1 MAGILDSKTRILDN
15 VVTEVGRAQ
24 ISSGKL
30 RIEYA
35 SLTDAQ
41 TYYEFDEVS
50 GSSDASARI
59 YFEASGKK
67 KQDLITF
74 ETDDSGQLMGYPDDL
89 SLTLRGDELFKKEGD
104 TSTAFE
110 YVSSPP
116 AFASLSAGLITGS
129 IDNFNQLYMLGSV
142 GSPEEIALQRAFKL
156 SMEDVEFLVL
166 NTHPF
171 IDGPTDSTANIDSV
185 EPFFTDKRLSHIPNF
200 KFLPPMKKEPIN
212 SRGPFNYMAEIV
224 TAAGFDPVH
233 GGDTEF
239 VQDIL
244 RERDE
249 AATGVAN
256 RGAVDIAKE
265 SVFLGNYTSLAEA
278 GLDDEGYSYQA
289 LMLELNGPQSQGVDP
304 DWATDIVGQ
313 ADLVPYGEGDVR
325 ATYPLGT
332 VFGQQRG
339 VINLSTIEVA
349 KDRRSIFFSETSPQN
364 NLVMQMFEVNGDK
377 KTFKKLDVI
386 DFGEF
391 NVDDPMRPNKH
402 VFFIGKVYQ
411 DGYGIPTFV
420 NLFTV
425 ILD

>member
-50 GSSDASARI
+50 GSSDATARF

-74 ETDDSGQLMGYPDDL
+74 ETDDSGKLMGYPDDL
-89 SLTLRGDELFKKEGD
+89 SLTLRGDELFKKAGS

-110 YVSSPP
+110 YVSGTT

-142 GSPEEIALQRAFKL
+142 GSPEDIALQRAFKL
-156 SMEDVEFLVL
+156 SREDVEFLVL

-171 IDGPTDSTANIDSV
+171 IDGPTDSVANIDSV

-200 KFLPPMKKEPIN
+200 KFLPPMKREPMN
-212 SRGPFNYMAEIV
+212 PRGPFSYSEEVQKSASELGSDHIEFAQDAELEEI
-224 TAAGFDPVH
+224 
-233 GGDTEF
+233 
-239 VQDIL
+239 
-244 RERDE
+244 ERT
-249 AATGVAN
+249 TGVAN
-256 RGAVDIAKE
+256 RGIIDRAKE
-265 SVFLGNYTSLAEA
+265 NVFLGNYTSLGEA

-339 VINLSTIEVA
+339 VMNLSTIEVA
-349 KDRRSIFFSETSPQN
+349 RDRRSIFFSETSPQN
-364 NLVMQMFEVNGDK
+364 NIVMQMFEVNDGK

-391 NVDDPMRPNKH
+391 NTSSDPMRPNKH
-402 VFFIGKVYQ
+402 VFFAGKIYQ

-420 NLFTV
+420 NLFTI

>member
-15 VVTEVGRAQ
+15 VVTEVGRSQ

-41 TYYEFDEVS
+41 TYYEFDGVS

-59 YFEASGKK
+59 YFETPGKK

-89 SLTLRGDELFKKEGD
+89 SLTLRGGELFKKNG
-104 TSTAFE
+104 TVSKAFE
-110 YVSSPP
+110 YVSSSL
-116 AFASLSAGLITGS
+116 AFASLSKGLITGS
-129 IDNFNQLYMLGSV
+129 IDNLNELYMLGSV
-142 GSPEEIALQRAFKL
+142 GSPEEIALRREFKL
-156 SMEDVEFLVL
+156 SMEDVEFLIL

-171 IDGPTDSTANIDSV
+171 IDGPSDSIADIDSV

-200 KFLPPMKKEPIN
+200 KFLPPMKREPIN
-212 SRGPFNYMAEIV
+212 PRGPFSYEDEVEKSALEIGS
-224 TAAGFDPVH
+224 TPEDLQADL
-233 GGDTEF
+233 E
-239 VQDIL
+239 
-244 RERDE
+244 REAQE
-249 AATGVAN
+249 NITGVIN
-256 RGAVDIAKE
+256 RGIVDRAKE
-265 SVFLGNYTSLAEA
+265 NVFLGNYTSLAEA

-289 LMLELNGPQSQGVDP
+289 LMLEMNGEGSEGADP
-304 DWATDIVGQ
+304 DWANDIVGQ
-313 ADLVPYGEGDVR
+313 ADLVPYGEGDIR

-339 VINLSTIEVA
+339 VMNLSNIEVA
-349 KDRRSIFFSETSPQN
+349 KDRRSIFFSETSAQN
-364 NLVMQMFEVNGDK
+364 NIVMQMFEVNADK
-377 KTFKKLDVI
+377 STFKKLDVI

-391 NVDDPMRPNKH
+391 NTDDPMRPNKH
-402 VFFIGKVYQ
+402 VFFLGKVYQ
-411 DGYGIPTFV
+411 DGLGIPTFV
-420 NLFTV
+420 NLFTI